1 VNTVTVTGPG
11 PGPGARPAPPL
22 GQAVGQAEASLTRL
36 LSGVLAE
43 WDTSRET
50 YLALQRL
57 AALGGQASRD
67 AYENDLADWLDLDA
81 QAARAL
87 TARLAAAGLAA
98 EQDGTIALTGP
109 GRARREGILAAAA
122 QVTGPLLAALDRDD
136 VATTIR
142 TLNEITRRARGIPA
156 RRTTTEGN
164 S

>member
-1 VNTVTVTGPG
+1 MNTVTVTGPG

-43 WDTSRET
+43 WDTSRDT

-57 AALGGQASRD
+57 AALGGQATRD
-67 AYENDLADWLDLDA
+67 GYERDLADWLDLDA

-156 RRTTTEGN
+156 RPTTTEGN

>member
-1 VNTVTVTGPG
+1 VNTVIVAGPG
-11 PGPGARPAPPL
+11 PDPGARPAPPL

-98 EQDGTIALTGP
+98 EQDATIALTGP
-109 GRARREGILAAAA
+109 GRARREGILAATA

>member
-1 VNTVTVTGPG
+1 MNTVTVTGPG
-11 PGPGARPAPPL
+11 PGPGPRPAPPI

-43 WDTSRET
+43 WDTSRDT

-57 AALGGQASRD
+57 AALGGQASRG
-67 AYENDLADWLDLDA
+67 AYERDLADWLGLDA
-81 QAARAL
+81 HAARAL
-87 TARLAAAGLAA
+87 AARPTPAGLAA

-109 GRARREGILAAAA
+109 GRARREGILAATA

-136 VATTIR
+136 VAATIR

-156 RRTTTEGN
+156 RRTTTEGT

>member
-1 VNTVTVTGPG
+1 VNTVNVP
-11 PGPGARPAPPL
+11 AAPAPL
-22 GQAVGQAEASLTRL
+22 IGQAVGQAEASLTRL
-36 LSGVLAE
+36 LSGVLTE
-43 WDTSRET
+43 WDTSRDT

-57 AALGGQASRD
+57 AALGGQTTRD
-67 AYENDLADWLDLDA
+67 ACERDLADWLDLDA
-81 QAARAL
+81 PSARAL
-87 TARLAAAGLAA
+87 AARLVAAGLAA
-98 EQDGTIALTGP
+98 EQDGTITLTGP
-109 GRARREGILAAAA
+109 GRARREGILAAAG